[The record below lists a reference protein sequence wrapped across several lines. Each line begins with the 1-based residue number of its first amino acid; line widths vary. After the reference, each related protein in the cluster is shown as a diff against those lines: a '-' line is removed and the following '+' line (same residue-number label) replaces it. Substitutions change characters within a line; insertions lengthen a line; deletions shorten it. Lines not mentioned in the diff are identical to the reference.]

1 MNTLVPVLW
10 PELLLIAVA
19 CGLFLLGIRHSAGS
33 RKVAALLALIA
44 LLAVFIQAFD
54 MPTAASD
61 AFSTVYIS
69 QLSQYVTVLASGVG
83 VLMVLLA
90 WPTSPGA
97 VGNASLDLGHAAAE
111 FYALLLLSIA
121 GIIFVAGAN
130 DIILLFLGIEL
141 ASIPTYIMVS
151 ISRPIPAAQEAGV
164 KYLFLGAMAAALI
177 LFGFSYLYGV
187 TGQTHIDAI
196 AAALHSGSPTGSLSD
211 WALLGVVI
219 LLAGLTFKI
228 AAVPLQS
235 YVGDVYQGA
244 ATPVTALIAFVPKTS
259 GFIAILK
266 LMYMAGGTNF
276 HVPDGLVTL
285 LWVLA
290 VLTMCF
296 GNALALL
303 PHNLKRVFAYSS
315 VAHSGYMLAGVTA
328 LVAAR
333 NQATQ
338 AAAMQ
343 GILFYLA
350 AYAVMNTGAL
360 GVLMA
365 LPARGHGREAPPGTS
380 AETYHD
386 IAGQG
391 RTHVVLGLAMTVCCL
406 SLTGLPLTIGFW
418 GKVLLIKPIFAAAAD
433 ATGGTRM
440 IWLGVIMVVN
450 ALVSAGYYLNI
461 VRHLF
466 FGGEST
472 AVESP
477 VPPLYVSAPLNL
489 AIGLS
494 VCGVLV
500 VGIVPAAMNLL
511 SDRAALDLGQNA
523 TVAHAPV
530 EHALPTASVASS
542 GR

>member
-1 MNTLVPVLW
+1 
-10 PELLLIAVA
+10 
-19 CGLFLLGIRHSAGS
+19 
-33 RKVAALLALIA
+33 A

-54 MPTAASD
+54 MPTNIGD
-61 AFSTVYIS
+61 AFGTVYIS
-69 QLSQYVTVLASGVG
+69 NLSQYITVLASGIG
-83 VLMVLLA
+83 ILLVLLA
-90 WPTSPGA
+90 WPSLPGA
-97 VGNASLDLGHAAAE
+97 VGNPALDLDHAAGE

-151 ISRPIPAAQEAGV
+151 ISRPLPVAQEAGV
-164 KYLFLGAMAAALI
+164 KYMFLGAMAAALM

-187 TGQTHIDAI
+187 TGETHIDKI
-196 AAALHSGSPTGSLSD
+196 AASLHANAASGTLSD

-228 AAVPLQS
+228 AAVPLHE

-266 LMYMAGGTNF
+266 LMYMAGGADW
-276 HVPDGLVTL
+276 HVPNGVVTL

-303 PHNLKRVFAYSS
+303 PHNVKRVFAYSS
-315 VAHSGYMLAGVTA
+315 VAHSGYMLAVVTA

-333 NQATQ
+333 SPLTQ
-338 AAAMQ
+338 SAALQ
-343 GILFYLA
+343 GLLFYLA
-350 AYAVMNTGAL
+350 AYALMNTGAL
-360 GVLMA
+360 AVLMA
-365 LPARGHGREAPPGTS
+365 LPSRAHGHEPPPPGMS

-386 IAGQG
+386 IDGQG
-391 RTHVVLGLAMTVCCL
+391 RTHIVLGLAMAVCCL
-406 SLTGLPLTIGFW
+406 SLTGIPLTIGFW
-418 GKVLLIKPIFAAAAD
+418 GKVLLIKPIFAAAGD
-433 ATGGTRM
+433 GGGQTRM

-461 VRHLF
+461 IRRMFL
-466 FGGEST
+466 GDESG
-472 AVESP
+472 AAEMP
-477 VPPLYVSAPLNL
+477 APPPHVSTSLTL

-500 VGIVPAAMNLL
+500 VGIVPAAMNGL
-511 SDRAALDLGQNA
+511 SDKADVQPAPAIAA
-523 TVAHAPV
+523 APS
-530 EHALPTASVASS
+530 APAASAAVASS